1 MKKLLTRIA
10 ILILGFVFLCSFSS
24 CLNTNEEKINTIPQN
39 NISYTHLEFGNVIDE
54 GKRAV
59 FFNFTSDYIV
69 SKMEIEGIL
78 LDRSGNTIYT
88 FEDTISFGSPSN
100 NPKFPI
106 RIDENLVK
114 NVSSVSFTKMKAYTT
129 QELNSNN

>member
-10 ILILGFVFLCSFSS
+10 ILLLSFVFLCSFSS

-39 NISYTHLEFGNVIDE
+39 NINYTHLEFGNVIDE

-88 FEDTISFGSPSN
+88 FDNAISFGSPSN
-100 NPKFPI
+100 NPEFPI
-106 RIDENLVK
+106 TIDENLVK
-114 NVSSVSFTKMKAYTT
+114 SVSSVSFTKIKAYTT